1 MTLLKFINEMLFKSE
16 GDEKKQDKFLAKLEG
31 LGIKDLLKNW
41 FQSDNEDIQGQITAY
56 QFHANLITP
65 STTYKLEVHKN
76 RVRDLEVHKSVLE
89 KKVEQFREEQSMF
102 KMLINDLEMYKQKAE
117 MSKQRATFFSPF
129 SPV

>member
-1 MTLLKFINEMLFKSE
+1 M
-16 GDEKKQDKFLAKLEG
+16 
-31 LGIKDLLKNW
+31 
-41 FQSDNEDIQGQITAY
+41 
-56 QFHANLITP
+56 
-65 STTYKLEVHKN
+65 HKN

>member
-1 MTLLKFINEMLFKSE
+1 
-16 GDEKKQDKFLAKLEG
+16 
-31 LGIKDLLKNW
+31 
-41 FQSDNEDIQGQITAY
+41 
-56 QFHANLITP
+56 
-65 STTYKLEVHKN
+65 LEVHKN